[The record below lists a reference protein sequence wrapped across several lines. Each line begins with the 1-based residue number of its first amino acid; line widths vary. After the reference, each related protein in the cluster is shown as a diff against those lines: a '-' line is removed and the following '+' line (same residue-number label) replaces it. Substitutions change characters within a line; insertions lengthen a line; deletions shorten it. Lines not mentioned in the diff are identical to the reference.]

1 MQCRNHPDRE
11 AKHFCTGCSAAL
23 CGDCAEETKPGTYHC
38 FQCAMLTSVSE
49 GGTQMLDRREKIV
62 QEKIK
67 EKRKWGPFRYFI
79 VASCALIAVMWGV
92 IFFGGE
98 KAPAGS
104 ANIANNP
111 RAFLFMVDS
120 AVKRY
125 AHYEKGG
132 YPERLSDLVP
142 KYLRIDQ
149 GRLDSLSTLSYKR
162 DPNEGYFLSIAK
174 KAPGE
179 SAVVL
184 SPKGVQYG
192 SEGGGV

>member
-1 MQCRNHPDRE
+1 MQCKNHPERE

-23 CGDCAEETKPGTYHC
+23 CEDCAEETKPGTYHC

-49 GGTQMLDRREKIV
+49 VGSQIQDRREKIV
-62 QEKIK
+62 QEKRK
-67 EKRKWGPFRYFI
+67 EKSKWGPFRYFI
-79 VASCALIAVMWGV
+79 VASFVLIAVMWGV
-92 IFFGGE
+92 ILFGGE

-125 AHYEKGG
+125 AHYEKGA

-142 KYLRIDQ
+142 KYLRIDKE
-149 GRLDSLSTLSYKR
+149 RLDQLNVLSYKK
-162 DPNEGYFLSIAK
+162 DPGEGYLLSIAK
-174 KAPGE
+174 KVPGE
-179 SAVVL
+179 SDVVL
-184 SPKGVQYG
+184 SSKGVHY
-192 SEGGGV
+192 SSAGGGV